1 MSSLT
6 ALNKLMPSDVQF
18 KSDDG
23 PLTKDIMNVKL
34 RSFARKHPDMYA
46 KNIHHIR
53 ELGEELAYVSGHN
66 MGLSDLKLG
75 NQKSIDKKLSLAEQK
90 MKSMSPE
97 MAKKHLINTF
107 DSLQK
112 DVMKNS
118 DNNLVSQAVSKGRG
132 NPSQVART
140 SAGVVYAV
148 DMNSEPYPFMIK
160 NSLSKGLRSHE
171 QFASGGQ
178 SRFAAVQAAVSTSEP
193 GAMGKVLIANTEGI
207 RISEKD
213 CGTTNGISINLST
226 NDALGRYEA
235 RSNRLIDQSYMKKLL
250 SSGKRT
256 VIARSPITCKSKNGV
271 CSMCM
276 GKNEKG
282 AMPTIG
288 HNVGIEAA
296 QSVSEKATQLILSA
310 KHNVA
315 GKSGGSSIPTG
326 FKAAKIALNST
337 DSYPGK
343 ATVSQIGGVI
353 QKVDKLHTGGYNI
366 NVSGVDHVVS
376 HSVDPKVRVGM
387 RIDRGDVMTN
397 GLASTKDIVN
407 NRGILEARMHLT
419 NELDKANN
427 GSIDRRN
434 LEVISRGYLGLVK
447 PKSSPGFSDLRSF
460 DSFVPTLEGTH
471 VTNMGTRDKQITKK
485 FLAEP
490 ILAYSPGR
498 QITKSIAND
507 IAKNG
512 IKNVKV
518 SHSALPYE
526 AIFKTYEQMPLANN
540 SLWQKMNYRGIK
552 KGILD
557 ALSFGDKEDTSNI
570 RSDRAKFT
578 LGIL

>member
-1 MSSLT
+1 MNSLT
-6 ALNKLMPSDVQF
+6 ELNKLMPPDVQF
-18 KSDDG
+18 SSVDK
-23 PLTKDIMNVKL
+23 PLTKDKMNVKL
-34 RSFARKHPDMYA
+34 RRFARSNPNLYA
-46 KNIHHIR
+46 KNIHKIR

-66 MGLSDLKLG
+66 MGLNDLKLG
-75 NQKSIDKKLSLAEQK
+75 NQKFIDKKLSSAAKK
-90 MKSMSPE
+90 MEGMTPE
-97 MAKKHLINTF
+97 FAKKHLINTF
-107 DSLQK
+107 NSLQD
-112 DVMKNS
+112 DVMSNTG
-118 DNNLVSQAVSKGRG
+118 NNLVSQAISKGRG
-132 NPSQVART
+132 NPSQVTRT

-235 RSNRLIDQSYMKKLL
+235 RSNKLIDQSYMERLKR
-250 SSGKRT
+250 SGKKT
-256 VIARSPITCKSKNGV
+256 IIARSPITCKSKNGV

-282 AMPTIG
+282 ALPSIG
-288 HNVGIEAA
+288 HNVGIEAS
-296 QSVSEKATQLILSA
+296 QSVSEKAVQLILSA
-310 KHNVA
+310 KHNIS
-315 GKSGGSSIPTG
+315 GKSGNSSIPTG

-337 DSYPGK
+337 ETYPGK
-343 ATVSQIGGVI
+343 ATMASIGGVI

-366 NVSGVDHVVS
+366 DIAGVDHHVS
-376 HSVDPKVRVGM
+376 HHVSPKVRVGM
-387 RIDRGDVMTN
+387 RMDRGDMLTN
-397 GLASTKDIVN
+397 GLASTKDMVN

-447 PKSSPGFSDLRSF
+447 PKSAPGFSDIRSF

-471 VTNMGTRDKQITKK
+471 VMNMKTRDKQITKK

-490 ILAYSPGR
+490 ALAYSPGR
-498 QITKSIAND
+498 QITKNIAND
-507 IAKNG
+507 LAKNG
-512 IKNVKV
+512 ISDVKI

-526 AIFKTYEQMPLANN
+526 AIFKTYEQQPLANN
-540 SLWQKMNYRGIK
+540 SIWQKMNYRGIK

-557 ALSFGDKEDTSNI
+557 AFSFGDNEDTSNI

-578 LGIL
+578 LGTL

>member
-1 MSSLT
+1 MNSLT
-6 ALNKLMPSDVQF
+6 ELNKLMPSDVHF
-18 KSDDG
+18 TSADG
-23 PLTKDIMNVKL
+23 PLTKDVMNVKL
-34 RSFARKHPDMYA
+34 RRFARSHPDMYA

-66 MGLSDLKLG
+66 MGLNDLKLG
-75 NQKSIDKKLSLAEQK
+75 NQKFIDKKLSLASKEMEK
-90 MKSMSPE
+90 MSPE
-97 MAKKHLINTF
+97 LAKKHLINTF

-112 DVMKNS
+112 DVMKNT
-118 DNNLVSQAVSKGRG
+118 DNNLVTQAKSKGRG
-132 NPSQVART
+132 NPSQVTRT

-160 NSLSKGLRSHE
+160 NSLAKGLRAHE
-171 QFASGGQ
+171 QYASGGQ
-178 SRFAAVQAAVSTSEP
+178 SRFASVQAAVSTSEP

-207 RISEKD
+207 KIEEKD

-235 RSNRLIDQSYMKKLL
+235 RTNRLIDQSYMKKLL
-250 SSGKRT
+250 SSGKKT
-256 VIARSPITCKSKNGV
+256 VIARSPITCRSKTGV

-282 AMPTIG
+282 ALPSIG
-288 HNVGIEAA
+288 HNVGIEAS
-296 QSVSEKATQLILSA
+296 QSVSEKAIQLILST
-310 KHNVA
+310 KHNIS
-315 GKSGGSSIPTG
+315 GKSKGSVTPSG
-326 FKAAKIALNST
+326 FKAAKIVLNST

-343 ATVSQIGGVI
+343 ATMSTIGGVV
-353 QKVDKLHTGGYNI
+353 QKINKLHTGGYNI
-366 NVSGVDHVVS
+366 NVSGVDHLVS
-376 HSVDPKVRVGM
+376 HSVSPNVRVGM
-387 RIDRGDVMTN
+387 NIDRGDVMTN
-397 GLASTKDIVN
+397 GLASTKDMVN
-407 NRGILEARMHLT
+407 NRGILEARMYLT
-419 NELDKANN
+419 NELDKANS

-447 PKSSPGFSDLRSF
+447 PKGSAGFSDLRSF
-460 DSFVPTLEGTH
+460 DSFVPTLNGTH
-471 VTNMGTRDKQITKK
+471 VMDMKTRDKQITKK

-490 ILAYSPGR
+490 ALAYSPGR

-507 IAKNG
+507 LAKNG
-512 IKNVKV
+512 ISNVKI

-526 AIFKTYEQMPLANN
+526 PVFKTYEQQPLAK
-540 SLWQKMNYRGIK
+540 SSIWQKMNYRGIK

-557 ALSFGDKEDTSNI
+557 ALSFGDNEDTSKL

>member
-1 MSSLT
+1 MNPLT
-6 ALNKLMPSDVQF
+6 ELNKLMPSDVQF
-18 KSDDG
+18 TSVDK
-23 PLTKDIMNVKL
+23 PLTKDKMNVKL
-34 RSFARKHPDMYA
+34 RRFARSNPNMYA
-46 KNIHHIR
+46 KNIHKIR

-66 MGLSDLKLG
+66 MGLGDLKLG
-75 NQKSIDKKLSLAEQK
+75 NQKFIDKKLSIAAKK
-90 MKSMSPE
+90 MESMSPE
-97 MAKKHLINTF
+97 LAKKHLINTF
-107 DSLQK
+107 DSLQN
-112 DVMKNS
+112 DVMKNT
-118 DNNLVSQAVSKGRG
+118 DNNLVSQAISKGRG

-178 SRFAAVQAAVSTSEP
+178 SRFASVQAAVSTSEP

-207 RISEKD
+207 RISEND

-235 RSNRLIDQSYMKKLL
+235 RSNKLIDQSYMERLKR
-250 SSGKRT
+250 SGKKT
-256 VIARSPITCKSKNGV
+256 IIARSPITCKSKNGV

-282 AMPTIG
+282 SLPSVG
-288 HNVGIEAA
+288 HNVGIEAS
-296 QSVSEKATQLILSA
+296 QSVSEKAVQLILSA
-310 KHNVA
+310 KHNIS
-315 GKSGGSSIPTG
+315 GKSGNSSIPTG

-337 DSYPGK
+337 DTYPGK
-343 ATVSQIGGVI
+343 ATMATIGGVV
-353 QKVDKLHTGGYNI
+353 QGVDKLHTGGYNI
-366 NVSGVDHVVS
+366 NVSGVDHIVS
-376 HSVDPKVRVGM
+376 HSVSPKVRVGM
-387 RIDRGDVMTN
+387 SIDRGDMMTN
-397 GLASTKDIVN
+397 GLASTKDMVN

-447 PKSSPGFSDLRSF
+447 PKSSAGFSDIRSF
-460 DSFVPTLEGTH
+460 DAYVPTLEGTH
-471 VTNMGTRDKQITKK
+471 MVNMKTRDNQITKK

-490 ILAYSPGR
+490 ALAYSPGR
-498 QITKSIAND
+498 QITKNIAND
-507 IAKNG
+507 LAKNG
-512 IKNVKV
+512 ILDVKV

-526 AIFKTYEQMPLANN
+526 AIFKTYEQQPMASN
-540 SLWQKMNYRGIK
+540 SIWQKMNYRGIK

-557 ALSFGDKEDTSNI
+557 ALSFGDNEDTSKI